1 MNSLKSN
8 TTLDELERHLWEA
21 AHIITGPIDASDY
34 KTYIFP
40 VLFYKRVCDVYDE
53 EFAEAMEYYD
63 DKEMAKAPEQH
74 RILVPDGC
82 HWQDVISATKDVGKV
97 LKAAF
102 LCIEKNNDRLY
113 GIFGDAS
120 WTNKERLPDHL
131 LLQLLNHFNKIN
143 LGVNNVRDDDI
154 SCL

>member
-1 MNSLKSN
+1 MSL
-8 TTLDELERHLWEA
+8 TLQELEQHLWEA

-40 VLFYKRVCDVYDE
+40 VLFFKRICDVYDE
-53 EFAEAMEYYD
+53 EYAEAMEMFD
-63 DKEMAKAPEQH
+63 NDTEMAAAPEQH
-74 RILVPDGC
+74 RIAIPEEC
-82 HWQDVISATKDVGKV
+82 HWNTVIATTSDVGKV

-102 LCIEKNNDRLY
+102 MCIEKENEQLY

-131 LLQLLNHFNKIN
+131 LSQLLNHFNKIN
-143 LGVNNVRDDDI
+143 LGVKNIRDDDMGRA
-154 SCL
+154 